1 MLKNIIIAV
10 IFVTLSASNALAL
23 DFSRPSLD
31 GGTLNLSDFQGRVV
45 ILDFFASW
53 CRPCKDAV
61 PKLNSLLRKY
71 EAYGLSVL
79 GYSVDEGGRNAIK
92 PWVATNKVNFPVAI
106 GTAQEAKDLA
116 GVRNL
121 PTTLVIDPQG
131 NIIRSFEGVTSED
144 TLLAIIKPYLSDN
157 PPPQP
162 SSAKIYRRQD
172 DESRFRQVW
181 SVDNEV
187 YQGKRGVMITIQVD
201 VADMPVAQ
209 GAWVQINL
217 SPEVQGMDG
226 QLRPAGP
233 VKQSY
238 ILVTD
243 AALDLYYA
251 FIPCPD
257 LPPMPANAVLRAW
270 MVLLDRYQKPVETSQ
285 EIIISRPCRRAAVRE
300 NF

>member
-1 MLKNIIIAV
+1 MFKNIIIAAA
-10 IFVTLSASNALAL
+10 IFILSASPALAL

-45 ILDFFASW
+45 IVDFFASW

-71 EAYGLSVL
+71 EASGLSVL

-92 PWVATNKVNFPVAI
+92 PWVAVNKVNFPVAV
-106 GTAQEAKDLA
+106 GTTQEAKALA

-121 PTTLVIDPQG
+121 PTTLIIDPQG
-131 NIIRSFEGVTSED
+131 NIIRTFEGVTSEE
-144 TLLAIIKPYLSDN
+144 TLLAVIKPYLRAN
-157 PPPQP
+157 PAPQP
-162 SSAKIYRRQD
+162 SSAKVYRRQD
-172 DESRFRQVW
+172 DERRFRQVW
-181 SVDNEV
+181 AADNEV

-209 GAWVQINL
+209 GAWVQLNL
-217 SPEVQGMDG
+217 SPEVQEMNGR
-226 QLRPAGP
+226 LRPVGP
-233 VKQSY
+233 VRQSY

-251 FIPCPD
+251 FIPCGD
-257 LPPMPANAVLRAW
+257 LPSMPANAVLRGW

-285 EIIISRPCRRAAVRE
+285 ESIRSRPCRRAR
-300 NF
+300 